1 MNSIQLSI
9 DSTPIRNFIKE
20 RSEIS
25 KKANPYQDLQDIYN
39 VKYMLSNDFVYLA
52 EFETDDDYLIFITR
66 YS

>member
-9 DSTPIRNFIKE
+9 DSTTIRNFIKE

-25 KKANPYQDLQDIYN
+25 KKTNPYQDLQDIHN

-52 EFETDDDYLIFITR
+52 EFETDDDYLMFITR